1 MSRSCLRCHERKVRC
16 DREHPCGRC
25 IQANVECLF
34 PENKRAPRK
43 LNRPPVATI
52 LSQLRHLEQE
62 VKRLQA
68 SSDAN
73 SNASTSHTQVYHGE
87 SQHAHMAAQSPET
100 QALTSDSVM
109 RDQRDPHVQSGSNI
123 PRPTISALE
132 MADNQSSNN
141 IFDNDSSHEVIDGQF
156 PLRSVEILGL
166 PSWQRPEPTDDLPLE
181 PLQIQALWSIF
192 KKNVA
197 PMMAILH
204 KRSIEAMIHEVCTQT
219 KSTLSSAAKALILA
233 ISFSAIVSATQE
245 QCLSILNRDR
255 DLCISRTRLA
265 VEQAFAGGSLINA
278 KDIEVLQ
285 AAVIFLLCL
294 RWIDSRLAW
303 AETSIVIRVA
313 QGQGVHRDGQASGL
327 TPFNIEMRR
336 RLWWHICILD
346 MLCSED
352 QGTDTQVRPE
362 MFDTKIPSNIDID
375 DLAPDMTMLPHPR
388 LGFSD
393 ITPCIIQ
400 CEMMI
405 SLYWAGV
412 NLTLETTQFPVPE
425 QEKLLSSL
433 ATRIE
438 EKYLHGF
445 DLNVPI
451 QWLTAVIARLSLSK
465 ARVVSLL
472 NNSKTEKVPVGTND
486 ELFHMAVEIVKFAN
500 LIQKNEATAQWAWLC
515 KTYKQRHAVA
525 FILSELCARPI
536 SPETNQAWDVAT
548 EMYNQWQQ
556 DGFANCD
563 KTKTEISPLMER
575 ATLSRKRK
583 LDSLENPSD
592 MPTSLPI
599 PQSIYGERPSAL
611 VPAADPNIEKSPT
624 SFSTGLDYSL
634 DGVADFHFSV
644 MDWLS
649 GPL

>member
-43 LNRPPVATI
+43 LKRPPVATI

-68 SSDAN
+68 SPDVN
-73 SNASTSHTQVYHGE
+73 DNASQTYHGE
-87 SQHAHMAAQSPET
+87 TQHARIAAQLPNA
-100 QALTSDSVM
+100 QALTSDSTIG
-109 RDQRDPHVQSGSNI
+109 DQAGPRIQSGNVI
-123 PRPTISALE
+123 YQPRIGALE
-132 MADNQSSNN
+132 MSHEQSSNN
-141 IFDNDSSHEVIDGQF
+141 VSDNNSSHEIVDGQF
-156 PLRSVEILGL
+156 TFPPVGILGL
-166 PSWQRPEPTDDLPLE
+166 PSRPRAEPSHDLPLE

-197 PMMAILH
+197 PMMSLLH
-204 KRSIEAMIHEVCTQT
+204 KRSIEAVIHEACTQT
-219 KSTLSSAAKALILA
+219 VSSLSSALKALILA
-233 ISFSAIVSATQE
+233 ISFSAMVSATQE
-245 QCLSILNRDR
+245 QCLSILNQDR
-255 DLCISRTRLA
+255 DLYISRTRLA
-265 VEQAFAGGSLINA
+265 VEQALVEANLIKA
-278 KDIEVLQ
+278 KDTEVLQ

-294 RWIDSRLAW
+294 RWIDPRLAW
-303 AETSIVIRVA
+303 AETAILIRVA
-313 QGQGVHRDGQASGL
+313 QGQGVHRDGQFSGL

-352 QGTDTQVRPE
+352 QGTDTQIRPE

-375 DLAPDMTMLPHPR
+375 DLSPEMIMPPHPR
-388 LGFSD
+388 PGFTD
-393 ITPCIIQ
+393 ITLCIIQ

-405 SLYWAGV
+405 NLYWAGV
-412 NLTLETTQFPVPE
+412 SLNLETTPSPALE

-438 EKYLHGF
+438 EQYLKGF
-445 DLNVPI
+445 DLNIPV

-472 NNSKTEKVPVGTND
+472 NNQKTNTVPVATND
-486 ELFHMAVEIVKFAN
+486 ELFHIAVEIVKFAN
-500 LIQKNEATAQWAWLC
+500 LIQKNEATAQWSWLC

-525 FILSELCARPI
+525 FILSELCVRPI
-536 SPETNQAWDVAT
+536 SPETNQAWDIAS

-556 DGFANCD
+556 EGLATGD
-563 KTKTEISPLMER
+563 KTQTDLQPLMER
-575 ATLSRKRK
+575 ATVSRKRK
-583 LDSLENPSD
+583 LESLGIPRD

-599 PQSIYGERPSAL
+599 PQSILHDGLSA
-611 VPAADPNIEKSPT
+611 PAPATDPDIENSPT
-624 SFSTGLDYSL
+624 GFSAGLDYPL
-634 DGVADFHFSV
+634 DRVSEFSFSA

>member
-34 PENKRAPRK
+34 PENKRAS
-43 LNRPPVATI
+43 LATI

-73 SNASTSHTQVYHGE
+73 DNASTVRTQLYHGE
-87 SQHAHMAAQSPET
+87 AQHT
-100 QALTSDSVM
+100 QALTSDPVI
-109 RDQRDPHVQSGSNI
+109 RDQGDPHVQSCNGVSQ
-123 PRPTISALE
+123 PTISKLE
-132 MADNQSSNN
+132 LADKQSSNN
-141 IFDNDSSHEVIDGQF
+141 LSDNNSSHQVVDGQF
-156 PLRSVEILGL
+156 SSPSIGILGL
-166 PSWQRPEPTDDLPLE
+166 PSWPRPEPTDDFPLE
-181 PLQIQALWSIF
+181 PLQIQALWAIF

-204 KRSIEAMIHEVCTQT
+204 KRSIEAMVHEMCTQT
-219 KSTLSSAAKALILA
+219 VSSLSSALKPLILA
-233 ISFSAIVSATQE
+233 ISFSAVVSATQE
-245 QCLSILNRDR
+245 QCLSIFNQDR
-255 DLCISRTRLA
+255 ELCISRTRLA
-265 VEQAFAGGSLINA
+265 VEQTLAGANLINS

-303 AETSIVIRVA
+303 AETAIVIRVA
-313 QGQGVHRDGQASGL
+313 QGQGIHRDGQAKGL

-352 QGTDTQVRPE
+352 QGTDTQIRPE
-362 MFDTKIPSNIDID
+362 MFDTNIPSNIDID
-375 DLAPDMTMLPHPR
+375 DLEPDTTMLPRPR
-388 LGFSD
+388 PGFSD

-405 SLYWAGV
+405 NLYWAGV
-412 NLTLETTQFPVPE
+412 NLTLETTQSPVPE

-438 EKYLHGF
+438 EKYLQGF

-472 NNSKTEKVPVGTND
+472 NNPKTDKIPVGTND
-486 ELFHMAVEIVKFAN
+486 ELFHMAVEIVKFAS

-525 FILSELCARPI
+525 FILSELCVRPI
-536 SPETNQAWDVAT
+536 SPETNQAWGVAT

-556 DGFANCD
+556 DGFASCD
-563 KTKTEISPLMER
+563 KTKTELSPLMER

-599 PQSIYGERPSAL
+599 PQSIFGERPSAL
-611 VPAADPNIEKSPT
+611 VPAADPNTENSPT

-634 DGVADFHFSV
+634 DGVSDFPFSV